1 MGRRWPRW
9 RRGDRGSWLLALIPV
24 AAAQDLGLVAVLE
37 LDGRSNRLSLDDV
50 QYVTDAVRKAAA
62 DGLDLSRYT
71 VMTRETMDIIVPP
84 EQRKCLNDKC

>member
-1 MGRRWPRW
+1 
-9 RRGDRGSWLLALIPV
+9 
-24 AAAQDLGLVAVLE
+24 